1 MDLYNFQRKIEV
13 LIKKIE
19 NSNKISDNN
28 KKTLDEFYS
37 YCVAEG
43 LSNSRV
49 RFYLDK
55 FYRIT
60 LWLKKDF
67 GDSTKEDIIKLLA
80 KINKLNIED
89 NSKKGYKVSL
99 KKFYR
104 WLRIN
109 KGYPKKYPIKEL
121 KGKKLEDEGKLYPK
135 EVRWFSTNLKN
146 NNHRLP
152 EEFLT
157 KDEVLKLVDVASHPR
172 NKAFIFTLYESSCR
186 IGEILTLKRKH
197 VRFDN
202 YGAILIVS
210 GKTGMRRVRVIGA
223 APYLFTWINHHPDSG
238 DPNAYL
244 WPSLKSENNKC
255 LSYGAVLF
263 LLQVLKKKA
272 KIKKRINPHSFRH
285 AHLTE
290 LARCGLNEAQ
300 LKAHA
305 GWVQGSGMAGIYIH
319 LSGKDTDDA
328 ILAANGIKKD
338 VKTIRKEEEERKKL
352 IPKTCPRCKKQNGST
367 LKICEFCGA
376 PLDLKTAIELD
387 QKESMMTN
395 LIVKIARTLEKT
407 SKEKIH
413 FEELDFIIQP
423 NNKELKIINRVK

>member
-1 MDLYNFQRKIEV
+1 MDLYHFERKIEV
-13 LIKKIE
+13 LLKKIK
-19 NSNKISDNN
+19 NSNNISGNN
-28 KKTLDEFYS
+28 KKTINEFYS

-55 FYRIT
+55 FYRIA
-60 LWLKKDF
+60 LWLKKEFIDT
-67 GDSTKEDIIKLLA
+67 SKEDIINLLVR
-80 KINKLNIED
+80 INKLDITD
-89 NSKKGYKVSL
+89 NSKKDYKVSL

-109 KGYPKKYPIKEL
+109 KGYPKNYPVKEL
-121 KGKKLEDEGKLYPK
+121 KGKKLEDERSLYPK
-135 EVRWFSTNLKN
+135 EVRWFTTSFKN

-157 KDEVLKLVDVASHPR
+157 KDEVLKLVDVSSHPR
-172 NKAFIFTLYESSCR
+172 DKAFIFTLYESSCR

-223 APYLFTWINHHPDSG
+223 APYLSTWINHHPDN
-238 DPNAYL
+238 DNPNAYL
-244 WPSLKSENNKC
+244 WPSLKSQNNKC

-263 LLQVLKKKA
+263 LLQALKKKA

-305 GWVQGSGMAGIYIH
+305 GWVQGSSMAGIYIH

-328 ILAANGIKKD
+328 IMAANGIKRD
-338 VKTIRKEEEERKKL
+338 VKTTRKEEEKRKKL
-352 IPKTCPRCKKQNGST
+352 IPKICPRCKKENGST
-367 LKICEFCGA
+367 FKLCEFCGA
-376 PLDLKTAIELD
+376 PLDLKTALELD
-387 QKESMMTN
+387 QKENKMMS
-395 LIVKIARTLEKT
+395 LITKMAKAIEKN
-407 SKEKIH
+407 SKEKIR
-413 FEELDFIIQP
+413 FDELDFIIQP
-423 NNKELKIINRVK
+423 NEENLKTISKVR